1 MRSHFQRVHHS
12 LGDLHSA
19 TGSTQRDTL
28 MRSTFRDQLR
38 DLNTTLSTMAT
49 FAGNAVERASHA
61 VLCADLAAAE
71 EVVSSHD
78 DLRALSAKAE
88 SQAFLLLARQAPVAC
103 DLRTVVAATHII
115 ADIDRMGGLAVHIA
129 EAARRRHP
137 ASVVPDEVAPYF
149 SEMAQ
154 VAVTMSHTVG
164 DVLLTHDPA
173 DARRLHDDDD
183 IMDDLHHRLTA
194 TLDDSSWPH
203 GVAAA
208 IDVTLLG
215 RFYERFADHAVL
227 IGRRIVFQ
235 VTGELPQP
243 AS

>member
-1 MRSHFQRVHHS
+1 
-12 LGDLHSA
+12 
-19 TGSTQRDTL
+19 

-38 DLNTTLSTMAT
+38 DLNGTLSSMAT

-61 VLCADLAAAE
+61 VLSADLVAAE

-78 DLRALSAKAE
+78 DLRTLSARAE

-137 ASVVPDEVAPYF
+137 ESVVPDAVATYF

-154 VAVTMSHTVG
+154 VAVGMSHTVG

-183 IMDDLHHRLTA
+183 VMDELHHRLTA
-194 TLDDSSWPH
+194 VLDDSSWPH

-208 IDVTLLG
+208 IDVALLA

-235 VTGELPQP
+235 VTGELPQLTT
-243 AS
+243 